1 MKGTYQIAWA
11 KTSEGRKRLSQFLA
25 GEGQLW
31 LLPMLELIE
40 TGECVVDELVDVVGR
55 AAVEA
60 ILVMS
65 AERVAGPPQQ
75 GKQKSQEDV
84 YWYGSQPGRIALK
97 ERQLRVVK
105 PRLRKKKPRRGQ
117 PAEVSVPAYEAMQ
130 KDARLADRMLE
141 IMLHGVSTR
150 HYQKVLPEMAEQVGI
165 SRSQVSRESIEA
177 GERLLKGLAER
188 DFSQLDLL
196 IIYVDGMQFGDF
208 HVIAAVGV
216 DVAGHKHVL
225 GLREGA
231 SENAVVAKAL
241 LEDLVARGVKPTRR
255 RLFVIDGSKALRT
268 AIDQVYGRHNPVQR
282 CRKHKERNVLGHL
295 PKEQHHQA
303 KATLRAAWRLDAKQG
318 MAKIDQYASWLER
331 DWPSA
336 AGSLREGLEEMYTIN
351 RLGLP
356 GDLRRCLSSTNL
368 IDSTD
373 SGVRQRT
380 RRVSRWQ
387 DASMALRWAA
397 AGFLETEKHYRRIMG
412 YKQLWMLQ
420 ALLDEPVVEDNT
432 MRKVAKKR
440 RAG

>member
-1 MKGTYQIAWA
+1 MKRTYQIAWA
-11 KTSEGRKRLSQFLA
+11 KTSEGRKRLVQFLSR
-25 GEGQLW
+25 EGQLW

-40 TGECVVDELVDVVGR
+40 TGECVVDELIDVVGR

-75 GKQKSQEDV
+75 GKQKGQEAV

-105 PRLRKKKPRRGQ
+105 PRLRKKKGRRGT
-117 PAEVSVPAYEAMQ
+117 PAEVSVPAYEVMQ
-130 KDARLADRMLE
+130 KDARLADRMLS
-141 IMLHGVSTR
+141 IVMGGVSTR
-150 HYQKVLPEMAEQVGI
+150 NYRKVLPEMAEQVGI
-165 SRSQVSRESIEA
+165 SRSSVSRESIEA
-177 GERLLKGLAER
+177 GERLLKSLAER
-188 DFSQLDLL
+188 DFSQLELL

-216 DVAGHKHVL
+216 DLQGHKHVL

-231 SENAVVAKAL
+231 SENAVVAKSL
-241 LEDLVARGVKPTRR
+241 LEDLVARGIKPTRR

-268 AIDQVYGRHNPVQR
+268 AIDQVYGGQNPVQR

-295 PKEQHHQA
+295 PQEQHEQA
-303 KATLRAAWRLDAKQG
+303 KATLRAAWRLDIKQG
-318 MAKIDQYASWLER
+318 MAKIEQYASWLQR

-356 GDLRRCLSSTNL
+356 GQLRRCLSSTNL
-368 IDSTD
+368 IDSTN
-373 SGVRQRT
+373 SGVRRRT
-380 RRVSRWQ
+380 RRVTNWQ
-387 DASMALRWAA
+387 DASMAVRWAA
-397 AGFLETEKHYRRIMG
+397 AGFVETEKHYRRIMG
-412 YKQLWMLQ
+412 YKQLWILK
-420 ALLDEPVVEDNT
+420 ALLDEPVVQQQ
-432 MRKVAKKR
+432 VAKKR

>member
-1 MKGTYQIAWA
+1 MKRTYQIAWA
-11 KTSEGRKRLSQFLA
+11 KTSEGRKRLAQFLA
-25 GEGQLW
+25 REGQLW
-31 LLPMLELIE
+31 MLPMLELIE
-40 TGECVVDELVDVVGR
+40 TGECVVDELIDVVGR

-75 GKQKSQEDV
+75 GKQKEPKGV
-84 YWYGSQPGRIALK
+84 YWYGSQAGRIALK

-105 PRLRKKKPRRGQ
+105 PRLRKKKPRRGE
-117 PAEVSVPAYEAMQ
+117 PAEVGLPAYEAMQ
-130 KDARLADRMLE
+130 KDARLADRMLS
-141 IMLHGVSTR
+141 IVINGVSTR
-150 HYQKVLPEMAEQVGI
+150 NYQKVLPEMAEQVGI
-165 SRSQVSRESIEA
+165 SRSSVSRESIEA
-177 GERLLKGLAER
+177 GERLLKSLAER
-188 DFSQLDLL
+188 DFSRLDLL

-216 DVAGHKHVL
+216 DVEGHKHVL

-241 LEDLVARGVKPTRR
+241 LEDLVARGVKPSRR
-255 RLFVIDGSKALRT
+255 RLFVIDGAKALRT

-295 PKEQHHQA
+295 PKQQHEQA
-303 KATLRAAWRLDAKQG
+303 KATLRAAWRLDEKQG
-318 MAKIDQYASWLER
+318 MAKIQQYASWLRR

-356 GDLRRCLSSTNL
+356 GELRRCLSSTNL

-373 SGVRQRT
+373 SGVRYRT
-380 RRVSRWQ
+380 RRVTNWQ
-387 DASMALRWAA
+387 DGLMALRWAA

-412 YKQLWMLQ
+412 YQQLWILK
-420 ALLDEPVVEDNT
+420 AFLDEPASQE
-432 MRKVAKKR
+432 KIAKKR

>member
-1 MKGTYQIAWA
+1 MKRTYQIAWA
-11 KTSEGRKRLSQFLA
+11 KTSEGRKRLAQFLA
-25 GEGQLW
+25 REGQLW
-31 LLPMLELIE
+31 MLPMLELIE
-40 TGECVVDELVDVVGR
+40 TGECVVDELIDVVGR

-75 GKQKSQEDV
+75 GKQKEQQGV
-84 YWYGSQPGRIALK
+84 YWYGNQAGRIALK

-105 PRLRKKKPRRGQ
+105 PRLRKKKARQGETP
-117 PAEVSVPAYEAMQ
+117 EVGVPAYEMMQ
-130 KDARLADRMLE
+130 KDARLADRMLS
-141 IMLHGVSTR
+141 IVINGVSTR
-150 HYQKVLPEMAEQVGI
+150 NYRKVLPEMAEQVGI
-165 SRSQVSRESIEA
+165 SRSSVSRESIEA
-177 GERLLKGLAER
+177 GERLLKSLAER
-188 DFSQLDLL
+188 DFSQLELL

-216 DVAGHKHVL
+216 DVEGHKHVL

-241 LEDLVARGVKPTRR
+241 LEDLVARGVKPSRR
-255 RLFVIDGSKALRT
+255 RLFVIDGAKALRT

-295 PKEQHHQA
+295 PKEQHDQA
-303 KATLRAAWRLDAKQG
+303 KATLRAAWRLDEKQG
-318 MAKIDQYASWLER
+318 RAKIEQYASWLQR

-336 AGSLREGLEEMYTIN
+336 ARSLREGLEEMYTIN

-356 GDLRRCLSSTNL
+356 GELRRCLSSTNL

-380 RRVSRWQ
+380 RRVTNWQ
-387 DASMALRWAA
+387 DGLMALRWAA

-412 YKQLWMLQ
+412 YQQLWILK
-420 ALLDEPVVEDNT
+420 ALLEEPESEE
-432 MRKVAKKR
+432 MIAQKRK
-440 RAG
+440 AG

>member
-1 MKGTYQIAWA
+1 MKRTYQIAWA
-11 KTSEGRKRLSQFLA
+11 KTSEGRKRLTQFLA
-25 GEGQLW
+25 REGQLW

-40 TGECVVDELVDVVGR
+40 TGECIVDELVDVVGR

-75 GKQKSQEDV
+75 GKQKAEEEDV

-130 KDARLADRMLE
+130 KDARLADRMLS
-141 IMLHGVSTR
+141 IVINGVSTR
-150 HYQKVLPEMAEQVGI
+150 NYRKVLPEMAEQVGI
-165 SRSQVSRESIEA
+165 SRSSVSRESIEA
-177 GERLLKGLAER
+177 GERLLKSLAER

-196 IIYVDGMQFGDF
+196 IIYIDGMQFGDF

-216 DVAGHKHVL
+216 DVEGHKHVL

-241 LEDLVARGVKPTRR
+241 LEDLVARGVKPSRR

-295 PKEQHHQA
+295 PKEQHDQA
-303 KATLRAAWRLDAKQG
+303 KATLRAAWRLDEKQG
-318 MAKIDQYASWLER
+318 MAKIEQYASWLQR

-356 GDLRRCLSSTNL
+356 GELRRCLSSTNL

-380 RRVSRWQ
+380 RRVTNWQ
-387 DASMALRWAA
+387 DGSMALRWAA

-412 YKQLWMLQ
+412 YKQLWMLR
-420 ALLDEPVVEDNT
+420 ALLDEPLSEE
-432 MRKVAKKR
+432 KIAKKR
-440 RAG
+440 QAG

>member
-1 MKGTYQIAWA
+1 MKRTYQIAWA
-11 KTSEGRKRLSQFLA
+11 KTSEGRKRLVRFLSR
-25 GEGQLW
+25 EGQLW
-31 LLPMLELIE
+31 LLPMLDLIE
-40 TGECVVDELVDVVGR
+40 TGECVVDELIDVVGR

-75 GKQKSQEDV
+75 GKQKAQEEV
-84 YWYGSQPGRIALK
+84 YWYGSQPGRIALS

-105 PRLRKKKPRRGQ
+105 PRLRKKKPRRGEL
-117 PAEVSVPAYEAMQ
+117 AEVSVPAYEAMQ
-130 KDARLADRMLE
+130 KDARLANRMLS
-141 IMLHGVSTR
+141 IVMGGVSTR
-150 HYQKVLPEMAEQVGI
+150 NYRNVLPEMAEQVGI
-165 SRSQVSRESIEA
+165 SRSSVSRESIEA
-177 GERLLKGLAER
+177 GERLLKSLAER

-231 SENAVVAKAL
+231 SENAVVVKAL

-295 PKEQHHQA
+295 PKEQHEQA
-303 KATLRAAWRLDAKQG
+303 KATLRAAWRLDEKQG
-318 MAKIDQYASWLER
+318 MAKIQQYASWLQR

-356 GDLRRCLSSTNL
+356 GQLRRCLSSTNL
-368 IDSTD
+368 IDSTN
-373 SGVRQRT
+373 SGVRRRT
-380 RRVSRWQ
+380 RRVTNWQ
-387 DASMALRWAA
+387 DASMAVRWAA
-397 AGFLETEKHYRRIMG
+397 AGFVETEKHYRRIMG
-412 YKQLWMLQ
+412 YKQLWMLK
-420 ALLDEPVVEDNT
+420 AFLDEPVVGQQ
-432 MRKVAKKR
+432 VAKKR

>member
-1 MKGTYQIAWA
+1 MKRTYQIAWA
-11 KTSEGRKRLSQFLA
+11 KTSEGRKRLAQFLA
-25 GEGQLW
+25 REGQLW
-31 LLPMLELIE
+31 MLPMLELIE
-40 TGECVVDELVDVVGR
+40 TGECVVDELIDVVGR

-75 GKQKSQEDV
+75 GKQKEQQGV
-84 YWYGSQPGRIALK
+84 YWYGNQAGRIALK

-105 PRLRKKKPRRGQ
+105 PRLRKKKARRGET
-117 PAEVSVPAYEAMQ
+117 PEVGVPAYEMMQ
-130 KDARLADRMLE
+130 KDARLADRMLS
-141 IMLHGVSTR
+141 IVINGVSTR
-150 HYQKVLPEMAEQVGI
+150 NYRKVLPEMAEQVGI
-165 SRSQVSRESIEA
+165 SRSSVSRESIEA
-177 GERLLKGLAER
+177 GERLLKSLAER
-188 DFSQLDLL
+188 DFSQLELL

-216 DVAGHKHVL
+216 DVEGHKHVL

-241 LEDLVARGVKPTRR
+241 LEDLVARGVKPSRR
-255 RLFVIDGSKALRT
+255 RLFVIDGAKALRT

-295 PKEQHHQA
+295 PKEQHDQA
-303 KATLRAAWRLDAKQG
+303 KATLRAAWRLDEKQG
-318 MAKIDQYASWLER
+318 RAKIEQYASWLQR

-336 AGSLREGLEEMYTIN
+336 ARSLREGLEEMYTIN

-356 GDLRRCLSSTNL
+356 GELRRCLSSTNL

-380 RRVSRWQ
+380 RRVTNWQ
-387 DASMALRWAA
+387 DGLMALRWAA

-412 YKQLWMLQ
+412 YQQLWILK
-420 ALLDEPVVEDNT
+420 ALLEEPESEE
-432 MRKVAKKR
+432 MIAQKRK
-440 RAG
+440 AG

>member
-1 MKGTYQIAWA
+1 MKRTYQIARA
-11 KTSEGRKRLSQFLA
+11 KTSEGRKRLTQFLA
-25 GEGQLW
+25 REGQLW

-75 GKQKSQEDV
+75 GKQKVEEGV
-84 YWYGSQPGRIALK
+84 YWYGSQSGRISLK

-105 PRLRKKKPRRGQ
+105 PRLRKKKPRRGE
-117 PAEVSVPAYEAMQ
+117 PVEVSVPAYEAMQ
-130 KDARLADRMLE
+130 KDARLADRMLS
-141 IMLHGVSTR
+141 IVINGVSTR
-150 HYQKVLPEMAEQVGI
+150 NYQKVLPEMAEQVGI
-165 SRSQVSRESIEA
+165 SRSSVSRESIAA
-177 GERLLKGLAER
+177 GERLLKSLAER

-216 DVAGHKHVL
+216 DAEGHKHVL

-295 PKEQHHQA
+295 PKEQHDQA
-303 KATLRAAWRLDAKQG
+303 KATMRAAWRLDQKQG
-318 MAKIDQYASWLER
+318 MAKIEQYASWLQR

-356 GDLRRCLSSTNL
+356 GELRRCLSSTNL

-380 RRVSRWQ
+380 RRVTNWQ
-387 DASMALRWAA
+387 DGSMALRWAA

-412 YKQLWMLQ
+412 YKQLWILG
-420 ALLDEPVVEDNT
+420 ALLDEAVS
-432 MRKVAKKR
+432 KKKIAKKR
-440 RAG
+440 QAG

>member
-1 MKGTYQIAWA
+1 
-11 KTSEGRKRLSQFLA
+11 
-25 GEGQLW
+25 
-31 LLPMLELIE
+31 
-40 TGECVVDELVDVVGR
+40 
-55 AAVEA
+55 
-60 ILVMS
+60 
-65 AERVAGPPQQ
+65 
-75 GKQKSQEDV
+75 
-84 YWYGSQPGRIALK
+84 
-97 ERQLRVVK
+97 
-105 PRLRKKKPRRGQ
+105 
-117 PAEVSVPAYEAMQ
+117 
-130 KDARLADRMLE
+130 MLE
-141 IMLHGVSTR
+141 IVLHGVSTR
-150 HYQKVLPEMAEQVGI
+150 NYQKVLPEMAEQVGI

-177 GERLLKGLAER
+177 GERLLKALAER

-196 IIYVDGMQFGDF
+196 IIYVDGMQFGDV

-295 PKEQHHQA
+295 PKEQHDQA

-318 MAKIDQYASWLER
+318 MAKIEQYASWLER

-380 RRVSRWQ
+380 RRVSNWQ

-420 ALLDEPVVEDNT
+420 ALLAEPVVEEKT
-432 MRKVAKKR
+432 KRKVAKKR